1 MSLTSTLTRG
11 LSGSSAAPLSA
22 ANDAAASAHRYRITS
37 IDALRGLVMAIML
50 LDHVRETLYLHLQV
64 TDPMT
69 LPGTP
74 PEVFFSRL
82 AAHFV
87 APVFVFLTGLSA
99 WLYANPSAGTP
110 RPVMGFLLK
119 RGLLLIALEL
129 TLVNFAW
136 SGTYNVVYLQVMWA
150 IGFSMIVLAF
160 LSGLPRALLAALGLV
175 IVCGHNALAGIVVAP
190 DSAWYVPWTL
200 MLHRGWLVA
209 EGAVRVRLTY
219 PALPWV
225 GVILLGYA
233 IAPVFSPRFD
243 PHARRRLLAATGLAC
258 LAALLLLRGFNI
270 YGENMPWVHGET
282 GVQTVMSWLNF
293 TKYPPSLDFLL
304 LTLGVGLLVLAAL
317 ELVDNGVSRAFSI
330 FGGAPMFYY
339 LLHLYMLLVG
349 YKILF
354 AIFGPNQ
361 GTRFGVNADSF
372 WIVWVVWL
380 CMLPVLYVP
389 VRTFAHYKRRST
401 QAWVR
406 YF

>member
-1 MSLTSTLTRG
+1 MPSASTLTQG
-11 LSGSSAAPLSA
+11 LPGVGAGQAAGTLDATSS
-22 ANDAAASAHRYRITS
+22 HRRRITS
-37 IDALRGLVMAIML
+37 IDTLRGLVMVIML

-69 LPGTP
+69 VPGTTP
-74 PEVFFSRL
+74 DVFFSRL
-82 AAHFV
+82 AAHFC

-99 WLYANPSAGTP
+99 WLYANPPAGTA
-110 RPVMGFLLK
+110 RPVMGFLLQ

-150 IGFSMIVLAF
+150 IGFSMVVLAF
-160 LSGLPRALLAALGLV
+160 MSGLPRTLLAVVGAV

-190 DSAWYVPWTL
+190 DSAWYLPWTL
-200 MLHRGWLVA
+200 MLHRGWALA
-209 EGAVRVRLTY
+209 EGAVRVKLTY

-233 IAPVFSPRFD
+233 LAPVFSPRFD
-243 PHARRRLLAATGLAC
+243 PLSRRRVLAATGLAC
-258 LAALLLLRGFNI
+258 LATLLVLRGFNI
-270 YGENMPWVHGET
+270 YGENLPWTYGEST
-282 GVQTVMSWLNF
+282 LQTVMSWLNF

-304 LTLGVGLLVLAAL
+304 LTLGTGLLVLAAL
-317 ELVDNGVSRAFSI
+317 EVHDNRVTRVFST

-349 YKILF
+349 YKILY
-354 AIFGPNQ
+354 AVFGPNQ
-361 GTRFGVNADSF
+361 GTRFGVDADSF

-380 CMLPVLYVP
+380 CMVPVLYVP
-389 VRTFAHYKRRST
+389 VRAFARYKRRST